1 MAASVPLLGQA
12 AAVLPCDGWRSSTG
26 AEQNHKAGEARV
38 LHAFLQRPSGILG
51 SLQSLGKPLHPGR
64 LQAAASRA
72 EVGG

>member
-12 AAVLPCDGWRSSTG
+12 AAVLPGDGWRASTR
-26 AEQNHKAGEARV
+26 AERNRKAGAARV
-38 LHAFLQRPSGILG
+38 LHAFLQHPSGILG
-51 SLQSLGKPLHPGR
+51 SLQSSGKPLHPGR